1 MLYHA
6 KPTII
11 KVEVEIM
18 ECKPVDFLEW
28 YEEAVYDLQN
38 PIKLPA
44 NGANQN
50 KNSYKFY
57 VDSTGEVTAPNDWYN
72 SYLEIEVEVNKK
84 ADGTTYA
91 TADNITFASDAYSII
106 RKLNVKYGGVQ
117 VIDTP
122 NVNESVAIRNKAEY
136 SRAYLD
142 QATSTLFYPDSGTST
157 ASRTANTG
165 FASKAALTNA
175 AGGVNL
181 IVPLNKHSFFAAPQ
195 DVVYQTGKMEL
206 NTTLESDGNVLY
218 KDDAA
223 AEGRYVV
230 TKMRL
235 WVPKMELNSA
245 GLNKFSAALTEKTTW
260 GYLADRVETS
270 PVSTLKTGTFDVS
283 SSIEKPRFVMLYAV
297 DSTKDG
303 DVTKNSFHYDTY
315 DIPDGRQVTR
325 AQLELGYGVYY
336 PRVELN
342 PKNELTRV
350 YKRYI
355 EYQKFINEGSL
366 EGTFIDRTLFKDLHS
381 ALFFDLKDQRN
392 DMIDGSHK
400 LKFSYSLDG
409 APTAYVWK
417 AVILYEIN
425 NVRSYF
431 WLSEIDILRK

>member
-1 MLYHA
+1 
-6 KPTII
+6 
-11 KVEVEIM
+11 M
-18 ECKPVDFLEW
+18 EYRQGNFLER
-28 YEEAVYDLQN
+28 YEEVVYDLQN

-44 NGANQN
+44 NRATQN

-91 TADNITFASDAYSII
+91 DVDNITFASDAYSII
-106 RKLNVKYGGVQ
+106 RELNVKYGGVQ

-136 SRAYLD
+136 SSAYLA
-142 QATSTLFYPDSGTST
+142 QATSTLFYPDSGTGT
-157 ASRTANTG
+157 ASRATNAG
-165 FASKAALTNA
+165 FASRAALTNA

-181 IVPLNKHSFFAAPQ
+181 IVPLNKYSFFAASQ
-195 DVVYQTGKMEL
+195 DVVYPTGKMEL
-206 NTTLESDGNVLY
+206 NITLERDENVLY
-218 KDDAA
+218 KDAAA

-245 GLNKFSAALTEKTTW
+245 GLNKFSSALTEKRTW

-270 PVSTLKTGTFDVS
+270 PVSTLQTGTFDIS

-303 DVTKNSFHYDTY
+303 DVTKNNFHYDTY
-315 DIPDGRQVTR
+315 NIPGNRQVTR
-325 AQLELGYGVYY
+325 AQLELGNGVYY

-350 YKRYI
+350 YKRFI
-355 EYQKFINEGSL
+355 EYQRFINDGTSEGS
-366 EGTFIDRTLFKDLHS
+366 FIDRTLFKDLHS

-392 DMIDGSHK
+392 DMIDGAHK
-400 LKFSYSLDG
+400 LKFSYTLDG
-409 APTAYVWK
+409 APKAYVWK
-417 AVILYEIN
+417 AVILYE
-425 NVRSYF
+425 
-431 WLSEIDILRK
+431 RKITSDPISGSVKLTF